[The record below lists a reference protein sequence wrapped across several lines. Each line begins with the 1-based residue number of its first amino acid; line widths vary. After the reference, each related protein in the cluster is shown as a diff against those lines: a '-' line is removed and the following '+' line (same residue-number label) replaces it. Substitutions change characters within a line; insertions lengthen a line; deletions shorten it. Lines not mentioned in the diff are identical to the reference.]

1 MKWARIGA
9 VLTVVGSF
17 IELVVGVAELRRERK
32 RVPDPLTVL
41 Y

>member
-17 IELVVGVAELRRERK
+17 IELVVGVAEL
-32 RVPDPLTVL
+32 TVL